1 MNAAL
6 GVASLVVG
14 ALCAVYSI
22 AAILFGTA
30 RPHRISWCAW
40 TIVACLGSAA
50 TFSAGAGWGSLAAAR
65 TAVTAAIIFGLSLVP
80 RYGKPDA
87 ERRSDVV
94 LGLIALAATIAWKVV
109 GLPVAFAAAVA
120 VGADV
125 LIGLP
130 TIREAWRQPQH
141 ESAFAWI
148 LGLVAAL
155 LGVLAIEHVTFSSA
169 AYLVG
174 LSAVN
179 VCIIIALFVSRR
191 RNLSPLPEPAVDH
204 PAP

>member
-22 AAILFGTA
+22 GAILFGSA

-94 LGLIALAATIAWKVV
+94 LGFIALVATR
-109 GLPVAFAAAVA
+109 FAAPGSLRLRSPRSERAHSRYCHGAGGVPPYFPQYLHLRYRAPAVVA
-120 VGADV
+120 GAQ
-125 LIGLP
+125 
-130 TIREAWRQPQH
+130 AWRP
-141 ESAFAWI
+141 
-148 LGLVAAL
+148 
-155 LGVLAIEHVTFSSA
+155 
-169 AYLVG
+169 
-174 LSAVN
+174 
-179 VCIIIALFVSRR
+179 R
-191 RNLSPLPEPAVDH
+191 
-204 PAP
+204 